1 MESSTSLG
9 YLVTLAGKWSTDIP
23 AAWHV
28 RAGGGCLGEVAG
40 KQNDFLWGKSWVE
53 WANRPAKR
61 ETQHFPRPLWK
72 EESVG
77 CSEKGIA
84 VQDSGVS
91 SAAEQTIYQDLGDR
105 CLKEKNICVSVFFQN
120 D

>member
-1 MESSTSLG
+1 MCPGIQGNGELHIFSIFGYIGWEMVHRHPSSL
-9 YLVTLAGKWSTDIP
+9 D
-23 AAWHV
+23 V
-28 RAGGGCLGEVAG
+28 RAGGGCLVEVAG

-53 WANRPAKR
+53 WANRPAER

-72 EESVG
+72 EDSVG

-105 CLKEKNICVSVFFQN
+105 CLKEKKIFA
-120 D
+120 